1 MPDQECNL
9 AENGGRRRPPRAS
22 RTGLSRLTDFLQL
35 RRDESVPANV
45 LVIDQAAV
53 AARSGRA
60 GRERLEFTIVDT
72 TAFEAAA
79 ATGTGTGKTVIVD
92 GVVAKIVGIAAR
104 EVPGVFALGGGA
116 GRALGAIREAISGT
130 DPSQGVSITV
140 DETRVAVDISLVVEY
155 PHELQKVADEVRAA
169 ITTAILT
176 IVGMQVT
183 AVDVT
188 VKDVHYAATPA
199 DEPETPAVQ
208 E

>member
-1 MPDQECNL
+1 
-9 AENGGRRRPPRAS
+9 
-22 RTGLSRLTDFLQL
+22 LQL

-45 LVIDQAAV
+45 LVVDQPAV
-53 AARSGRA
+53 AALSGRA
-60 GRERLEFTIVDT
+60 GRKRLEFTITDT

-79 ATGTGTGKTVIVD
+79 ATGTGKTVIVD

-116 GRALGAIREAISGT
+116 VRALGAIREAISGT

-140 DETRVAVDISLVVEY
+140 DETRVAVEISLVVEY
-155 PHELQKVADEVRAA
+155 PHELQKVADDVRAA
-169 ITTAILT
+169 ITTAIHT

-188 VKDVHYAATPA
+188 VKDVHYASTPA